1 MTEKRRL
8 SRSDISVGKNLPWNV
23 YDEDGH
29 LLLKKGALLDSEDK
43 VERLIERGL
52 YAAAAPEHP
61 AAERASAVREKKS
74 ALAQIVEARRILK
87 QACTT
92 DVPGE
97 NFTAQVMSVVGL
109 IEQACQI
116 NQNSALATILLHRDE
131 RYSIRHSIDSAL
143 ITHLIGIHSGMNE
156 SERRSVTAA
165 ALTMNISMLDLQDD
179 LQSRAAPLTPEE
191 RALIENHP
199 IKSAEILGEGG
210 VRDDLWLLTLQDHH
224 ESISGIGY
232 PAQKKGDDVLLPTRI
247 VSLAD
252 VYCAKISGRDYRPP
266 MRPNEAMR
274 TLYLGQGGSI
284 ETFLAAQLVKS
295 LGVYPPGTSVRL
307 KNGEIAIVT
316 QLGEKA
322 TTPVACSIYNGHGQ
336 RLEPPIR
343 RDTALA
349 AYAIVDVVTLSKMG
363 SSIDFAALWGKEA

>member
-8 SRSDISVGKNLPWNV
+8 TRSDIFVGITLPWNI

-29 LLLKKGALLDSEDK
+29 LLLKKGSLLDSEDK
-43 VERLIERGL
+43 VDRLIERGV
-52 YAAAAPEHP
+52 YAAAGSENFTADKAP
-61 AAERASAVREKKS
+61 AVREKKS
-74 ALAQIVEARRILK
+74 ALAQIIEARRILK
-87 QACTT
+87 QASTAAI
-92 DVPGE
+92 PGE
-97 NFTAQVMSVVGL
+97 DFSAQVMSVVGL

-116 NQNSALATILLHRDE
+116 NQNAALATILLHREE

-143 ITHLIGIHSGMNE
+143 ITHLIGIHSGMHEN
-156 SERRSVTAA
+156 ERRSVTAA

-191 RALIENHP
+191 RLLIENHP
-199 IKSAEILGEGG
+199 IKSAEILGESG
-210 VRDDLWLLTLQDHH
+210 VGDDLWLMTLQDHH
-224 ESISGIGY
+224 ESISGVGY
-232 PAQKKGDDVLLPTRI
+232 PAHKKGDDVLLPTRI

-274 TLYLGQGGSI
+274 SLYLGQGGSI

-316 QLGEKA
+316 HLGEKA
-322 TTPVACSIYNGHGQ
+322 TAPIACSIYNGHGQ
-336 RLEPPIR
+336 RLEPAIR
-343 RDTALA
+343 RDTALPT
-349 AYAIVDVVTLSKMG
+349 YTIVDVVTLSSMG